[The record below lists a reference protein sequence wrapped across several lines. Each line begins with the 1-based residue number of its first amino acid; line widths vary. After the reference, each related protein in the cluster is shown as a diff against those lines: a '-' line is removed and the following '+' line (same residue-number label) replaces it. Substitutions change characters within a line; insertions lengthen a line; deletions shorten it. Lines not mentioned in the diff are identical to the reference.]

1 MKTTQKKDQAKL
13 IDVLQ
18 TEIHAEENQSQLVGA
33 REEERK
39 KNIPDLQVQSDE
51 FAYLDSEVFGDLVGD
66 AKNQILDV
74 FVAKTNLPVQ
84 VKDHLKSNLK
94 TKLKPDD
101 DFFDVK
107 PAELPFATLQRR
119 LRDDFRYIAGMG
131 QSQKDNIVFE

>member
-1 MKTTQKKDQAKL
+1 MKTIQKKDQAKL

-18 TEIHAEENQSQLVGA
+18 SEIQAEDNPSQLVGTK
-33 REEERK
+33 EEERK
-39 KNIPDLQVQSDE
+39 KNIPDLQAHSDE
-51 FAYLDSEVFGDLVGD
+51 FAYLDSEIFGDLVGD

-84 VKDHLKSNLK
+84 VKNHLKSNLN

-107 PAELPFATLQRR
+107 SEELPFATLQRK